1 MPDTKLSDLIAHS
14 APEDGGEPQSLDDHL
29 RGVARR
35 AAGFAEAFESEPFA
49 RWLGWW
55 HDAGKVH
62 GDFQDYIEAPD
73 EQAHGPDHSSI
84 GMLAANAF
92 MWTLGFNAA
101 GHHGGLSDRDDLR
114 DRIKRKQYES
124 RMRHGCARHQRA
136 PGPAGHRPLHERQPR
151 RFHGTS

>member
-35 AAGFAEAFESEPFA
+35 AAGFAEAFESDPFA

-62 GDFQDYIEAPD
+62 KHIQDYLC
-73 EQAHGPDHSSI
+73 GRGSSKDHSSV

-114 DRIKRKQYES
+114 DRIKRKQHES